1 MGRPRIPIETIE
13 LIDELHKQNPI
24 TSPEKLN
31 EQLKL
36 RGVINTPAPNTIEKY
51 IKKMANKPKRPSIKQ
66 KQSWKTF
73 ITNHLA
79 VTWAVD
85 FFTIQTFN
93 FKILHVL
100 VIVHHNTRW
109 IVHFNVTTNPDTE
122 WGVQHFRNTTLY
134 GEVPKYLIHN
144 NNPLFRANKFQ
155 RFLQTAGIKSKKQL
169 TSYLAKCV

>member
-51 IKKMANKPKRPSIKQ
+51 IKKMANKPKRPSVKQ

-100 VIVHHNTRW
+100 SSFITIQEGLFTSMLQRIQIQN
-109 IVHFNVTTNPDTE
+109 
-122 WGVQHFRNTTLY
+122 GVYNSLEIQ
-134 GEVPKYLIHN
+134 
-144 NNPLFRANKFQ
+144 LFMV
-155 RFLQTAGIKSKKQL
+155 KSL
-169 TSYLAKCV
+169 SI